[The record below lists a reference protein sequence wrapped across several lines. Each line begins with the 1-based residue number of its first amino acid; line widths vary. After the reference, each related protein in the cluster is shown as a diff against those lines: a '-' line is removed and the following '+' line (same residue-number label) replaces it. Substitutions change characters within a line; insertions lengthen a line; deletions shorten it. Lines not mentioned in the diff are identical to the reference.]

1 MGAGLD
7 LVTGQ
12 GLVGGRD
19 RRFLWGGLAEAWLSF
34 ARWLT
39 S

>member
-7 LVTGQ
+7 LVTGRRLA
-12 GLVGGRD
+12 GERD
-19 RRFLWGGLAEAWLSF
+19 RLFLGRAGAWAAF

-39 S
+39 G